1 MVIVGLSKTS
11 FKFFVTWVCRV
22 FLCPEKDSDLQLHV
36 FFPQTFFLGGGFT
49 FSYIRTRV
57 DHTVKGDKKSHKYY
71 EVLSLCPEEG
81 SVVQVYFSNVST

>member
-1 MVIVGLSKTS
+1 MIYS
-11 FKFFVTWVCRV
+11 FTFF
-22 FLCPEKDSDLQLHV
+22 FLKL
-36 FFPQTFFLGGGFT
+36 FFLGGGLHSHT
-49 FSYIRTRV
+49 FVPEWI